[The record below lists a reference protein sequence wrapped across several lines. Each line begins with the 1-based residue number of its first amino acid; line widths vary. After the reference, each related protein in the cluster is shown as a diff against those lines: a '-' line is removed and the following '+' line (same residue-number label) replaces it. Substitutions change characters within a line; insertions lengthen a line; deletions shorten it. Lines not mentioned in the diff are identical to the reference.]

1 VRRTTATDTDIGGR
15 SGAQNDRNGHRYRWE
30 GGGVDVDEELDC
42 RGMRCPLPIIRL
54 ANNIGDVAVGATL
67 GLVTEDPAARPDV
80 QAWCRMREQ
89 EYVGEDTA
97 PDGVPRY
104 VVRRLR

>member
-1 VRRTTATDTDIGGR
+1 MDA
-15 SGAQNDRNGHRYRWE
+15 
-30 GGGVDVDEELDC
+30 DVELDC

-54 ANNIGDVAVGATL
+54 AKAMGDVEVGRTVAVVAD
-67 GLVTEDPAARPDV
+67 DPAARPDV
-80 QAWCRMREQ
+80 PAWCRMRTQ

-97 PDGVPRY
+97 PDGIPRY